1 MACEQAMFE
10 ATDGVNTHKGGIFS
24 LGLIC
29 FAAGRLRG
37 LNRLVCAQSV
47 CQQVAE
53 ICKGLVARELAS
65 RTHAATAGEKQ
76 YQQFGLTGARGEA
89 ELGFPTVRQHV
100 LPYWYQ
106 EAGSGVFTMRYC
118 V

>member
-53 ICKGLVARELAS
+53 ICKGLVARSWLPARMRQRRVKNSINSLA
-65 RTHAATAGEKQ
+65 
-76 YQQFGLTGARGEA
+76 
-89 ELGFPTVRQHV
+89 
-100 LPYWYQ
+100 
-106 EAGSGVFTMRYC
+106 
-118 V
+118 